1 MNRGHGKIARRAFEP
16 IAQIGDIVALRG
28 ADGFVTDDA
37 DTPFYQVTHV
47 ETSGA
52 ALGTRGTAV
61 VWCATDNPPAG
72 YAADKASQT
81 GLNMGV
87 NIGAGATLQFQP
99 DFLTLQKRQV
109 MQFRTLIR
117 ALVDAT
123 PAALTG
129 EIEDYDL
136 YYNVPSA
143 TARFGTQRLGG
154 VLNTV
159 FQGTPPSDDMEGP
172 NQGDDA
178 AGTTNTQHDPFD
190 LASRS
195 ELFVYGDSV
204 PNGQI
209 GIKNN
214 GAAAA
219 SAGAIGL
226 QVASFSSTSILSM
239 ARARDRPASSAT
251 ALMYRRT
258 WTFGMSSSCRWLRRR
273 LRRESGAERGRID
286 GPHPDQT
293 DYPYVTADLD
303 RG

>member
-1 MNRGHGKIARRAFEP
+1 MPNRGHGQANRHSFEP
-16 IAQIGDIVALRG
+16 IAQIGDIVALRT
-28 ADGFVTDDA
+28 ADGFVTDDS
-37 DTPFYQVTHV
+37 DTPFYEVTAV
-47 ETSGA
+47 EPSGA
-52 ALGTRGTAV
+52 SLGTRGTVV

-87 NIGAGATLQFQP
+87 QIGAGNTLQFQP

-117 ALVDAT
+117 ALQDAT
-123 PAALTG
+123 PASLTG
-129 EIEDYDL
+129 KLSDYDL

-143 TARFGTQRLGG
+143 TARFGTQRLTG
-154 VLNTV
+154 VLNSV

-172 NQGDDA
+172 NQGSDPS
-178 AGTTNTQHDPFD
+178 GTTNTQHDPFS
-190 LASRS
+190 LAARS
-195 ELFVYGDSV
+195 ELFVYGDAL

-226 QVASFSSTSILSM
+226 QVASFLFNLYPL
-239 ARARDRPASSAT
+239 DSA
-251 ALMYRRT
+251 
-258 WTFGMSSSCRWLRRR
+258 
-273 LRRESGAERGRID
+273 GAEEKSYLGYRVPVPKGVDLRDVITMPVSAQTSPKGVGR
-286 GPHPDQT
+286 
-293 DYPYVTADLD
+293 
-303 RG
+303 

>member
-1 MNRGHGKIARRAFEP
+1 MNRGHGRIAQHSFEP

-47 ETSGA
+47 EPSGA
-52 ALGTRGTAV
+52 ALGTRGTVV
-61 VWCATDNPPAG
+61 VWCATDAPPAG
-72 YAADKASQT
+72 YAADKNSQT

-87 NIGAGATLQFQP
+87 QIAVGTTLQFQP

-117 ALVDAT
+117 ELKDGA

-143 TARFGTQRLGG
+143 TQRFGTQRLGG

-159 FQGTPPSDDMEGP
+159 FQGTPPADDMEGP
-172 NQGDDA
+172 DQGADA
-178 AGTTNTQHDPFD
+178 VGTTNTQHDPFD
-190 LASRS
+190 LANRS
-195 ELFVYGDSV
+195 ELFVYGDT

-226 QVASFSSTSILSM
+226 QVAAYLFNLYPLDGAASIANTFLGYGVQVPPGVNLRDVIVMPVAAQTS
-239 ARARDRPASSAT
+239 PK
-251 ALMYRRT
+251 
-258 WTFGMSSSCRWLRRR
+258 GV
-273 LRRESGAERGRID
+273 GR
-286 GPHPDQT
+286 
-293 DYPYVTADLD
+293 
-303 RG
+303 